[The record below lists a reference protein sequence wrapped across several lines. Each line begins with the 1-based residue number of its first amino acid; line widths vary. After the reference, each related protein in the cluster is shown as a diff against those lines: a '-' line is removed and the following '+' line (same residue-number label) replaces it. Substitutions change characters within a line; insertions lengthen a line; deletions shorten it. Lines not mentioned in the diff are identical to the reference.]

1 MLEIKTTNAI
11 IRIHF
16 PDISDEEN
24 ARRMKAVE
32 QAAVNLAIANRRA
45 EAIRHQQENQPA
57 DAS

>member
-1 MLEIKTTNAI
+1 MLELHTPTAH

-45 EAIRHQQENQPA
+45 EALKQQKNET
-57 DAS
+57 SGVC

>member
-1 MLEIKTTNAI
+1 MLEFRTPNAI

-32 QAAVNLAIANRRA
+32 HAAVNLAIANRRA
-45 EAIRHQQENQPA
+45 EAIKQQKKE
-57 DAS
+57 ASGAC

>member
-1 MLEIKTTNAI
+1 MLEINTPNAI

-32 QAAVNLAIANRRA
+32 KAAINLAIANRRA
-45 EAIRHQQENQPA
+45 EALKIQQETET
-57 DAS
+57 SGVC